1 MAFIK
6 LKKSSVPGR
15 LPQASD
21 LDYGELAI
29 NYADGQLYY
38 KKSDGTVASLGSG
51 SGVMGTRKITEVT
64 ATSGQTVFNIP
75 GGYSVGFVDVTING
89 SQLSSADY
97 TATNTTTVV
106 LTEAAVVGDIVRIT
120 SYDPVSLADT
130 YRKAEVDQ
138 IANDTAIVMA
148 IALG

>member
-1 MAFIK
+1 MSLIK
-6 LKKSSVPGR
+6 LKKSSVPGK
-15 LPQASD
+15 LPQPGD
-21 LDYGELAI
+21 LEYGEIAI

-38 KKSDGTVASLGSG
+38 KKADGTIGSIGGSG
-51 SGVMGTRKITEVT
+51 LLGTRKITEYT
-64 ATSGQTVFNIP
+64 ATAGQTTFTIP
-75 GGYSVGFVDVTING
+75 GGYTIGFVDVAING
-89 SQLSSADY
+89 SQLSSVDY
-97 TATNTTTVV
+97 TATNSTTVV
-106 LTEAAVVGDIVRIT
+106 LTEAAIVGDSIRIT

>member
-15 LPQASD
+15 LPQAAD
-21 LDYGELAI
+21 LEYGELAI

-38 KKSDGTVASLGSG
+38 KKSDGTVATIGG
-51 SGVMGTRKITEVT
+51 GGVLGTRKITEVT
-64 ATSGQTVFNIP
+64 AANNQTIFTVS
-75 GGYSVGFVDVTING
+75 GGYTVGFVDVTING

-97 TATNTTTVV
+97 TATNGTTVV
-106 LTEAAVVGDIVRIT
+106 LTELAVVGDSVRIT
-120 SYDPVSLADT
+120 SYNPVSLADT
-130 YRKAEVDQ
+130 YRKSEVDQ
-138 IANDTAIVMA
+138 VANDTAIVMA

>member
-15 LPQASD
+15 LPQPGD
-21 LDYGELAI
+21 LDFGELAI

-38 KKSDGTVASLGSG
+38 KKSDGTVATIGG
-51 SGVMGTRKITEVT
+51 GGVLGTRTITEAT
-64 ATSGQTVFNIP
+64 ATNNQTIFTVS
-75 GGYSVGFVDVTING
+75 GGYTVGFVDVTING
-89 SQLSSADY
+89 SQLYSTDY
-97 TATNTTTVV
+97 TATNGTTVV
-106 LTEAAVVGDIVRIT
+106 LTEACVVGDSVRIT

-130 YRKAEVDQ
+130 YRKSEVDE
-138 IANDTAIVMA
+138 IADNRAIVMA

>member
-15 LPQASD
+15 LPQAAD
-21 LDYGELAI
+21 LEYGELAI

-38 KKSDGTVASLGSG
+38 KKSDNTVASIGGGGAL
-51 SGVMGTRKITEVT
+51 GTRTITEVT
-64 ATSGQTVFNIP
+64 AANNQTIFTVT
-75 GGYSVGFVDVTING
+75 GGYTVGFVDVTING

-97 TATNTTTVV
+97 TATNGTTVV
-106 LTEAAVVGDIVRIT
+106 LTEVAVVGDSVRIT

-130 YRKAEVDQ
+130 YRKSEVDQ
-138 IANDTAIVMA
+138 VANDTAIVMA

>member
-15 LPQASD
+15 LPQAAD
-21 LDYGELAI
+21 LEYGELAI

-38 KKSDGTVASLGSG
+38 KKSDNTVATIGG
-51 SGVMGTRKITEVT
+51 GGVLGTRTITEAT
-64 ATSGQTVFNIP
+64 AANNQTIFSIS
-75 GGYSVGFVDVTING
+75 GGYTVGFVDVTING

-97 TATNTTTVV
+97 TATNGTTVV
-106 LTEAAVVGDIVRIT
+106 LTEAAVVGDSVRIT
-120 SYDPVSLADT
+120 SYNPVSLADT

-138 IANDTAIVMA
+138 VANDTAIVMA